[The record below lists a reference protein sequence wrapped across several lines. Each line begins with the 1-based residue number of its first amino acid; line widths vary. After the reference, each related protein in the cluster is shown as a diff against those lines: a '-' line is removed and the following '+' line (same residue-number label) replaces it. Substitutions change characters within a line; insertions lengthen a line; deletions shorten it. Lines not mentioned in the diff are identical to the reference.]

1 MKKPLSQVLRQRWFH
16 NTKNQITEKVI
27 GRLLSN
33 WYHENGLLM
42 THLFGYDYI
51 FMMILWTVQQS
62 HPFPQP
68 ANQLCCWQGAL
79 LGTMNSSCTRGC
91 WHIITK
97 IFGFR
102 TMLTSQICVPNKSP
116 QCTNSIGTFEWNL
129 VLGFTIWIP
138 TYWEIFFEQ
147 SIGVSERHMSSNSY
161 KRYNVA
167 NLCNTSDIYK
177 IVCHLNMINPWKK
190 KILINSL
197 HDMQG
202 CNPEPGCCFLKLFR
216 YFEK

>member
-1 MKKPLSQVLRQRWFH
+1 MGGLF
-16 NTKNQITEKVI
+16 
-27 GRLLSN
+27 SN
-33 WYHENGLLM
+33 WYHENRLLM
-42 THLFGYDYI
+42 TYLFGYQNI
-51 FMMILWTVQQS
+51 FIMILWTVPQS

-102 TMLTSQICVPNKSP
+102 TLLTSKIGVPNKSP
-116 QCTNSIGTFEWNL
+116 QCTNSIGKFEWNFVL
-129 VLGFTIWIP
+129 VSTIWIP

-161 KRYNVA
+161 KRYYDA
-167 NLCNTSDIYK
+167 NLWTTFDIKQNCLSFEHYEF
-177 IVCHLNMINPWKK
+177 LK
-190 KILINSL
+190 KILFWSIFFMRCRDVIHSFALVFSIFLDTSRNKHDSINRSL
-197 HDMQG
+197 K
-202 CNPEPGCCFLKLFR
+202 PL
-216 YFEK
+216 